1 MHSIDPSRCII
12 PPRAAPKLA
21 KRDPADTAPFDG
33 DKAEGKALLPALNQR
48 LEELQEL
55 LYAEGKQKLLVV
67 LQAMDT
73 GGKDSTIRHVFEGV
87 NPQGVKVASFK
98 KPTDDELAH
107 DYLWRVHRHT
117 PARGEIVIFNRSH
130 YEEVLVVRVNDIV
143 PEERWRKRY
152 RHIREW
158 ERMLAD
164 EGVTIVKFFL
174 HISKDE
180 QKERL
185 QARLDE
191 PHKRWKF
198 SAGDLPVRK
207 QWDDYQR
214 AFEEMIE
221 ETSTEWAPWVVVPAN
236 RKWLRNLVVSQVLID
251 TLEGLGMQYPDPE
264 PGWESI
270 EIE

>member
-1 MHSIDPSRCII
+1 M
-12 PPRAAPKLA
+12 
-21 KRDPADTAPFDG
+21 T
-33 DKAEGKALLPALNQR
+33 
-48 LEELQEL
+48 
-55 LYAEGKQKLLVV
+55 
-67 LQAMDT
+67 
-73 GGKDSTIRHVFEGV
+73 
-87 NPQGVKVASFK
+87 VASFK

-198 SAGDLPVRK
+198 SGQLAIAGTRICSPAAPPV
-207 QWDDYQR
+207 D
-214 AFEEMIE
+214 
-221 ETSTEWAPWVVVPAN
+221 S
-236 RKWLRNLVVSQVLID
+236 
-251 TLEGLGMQYPDPE
+251 
-264 PGWESI
+264 
-270 EIE
+270 